1 MSAAV
6 VASDA
11 RLFLGLIS
19 GTSADAIDAA
29 LVQFD
34 PAPRIVA
41 ARAFAYPADVRERVL
56 AMSRGAAQTTL
67 EALGELDVRVGLA
80 FAAAANALIEECG
93 VPRGAIVA
101 IGSHGQTVRHRPRST
116 PAFTLQIGDPTSIVE
131 RTGILTVADFRR
143 RDLAAGG
150 EGAPLAPGFHAAI
163 LRDPSEA
170 RAVLN
175 LGGIA
180 NLTLLPA
187 DPGAP
192 VRGFDTGPANCLL
205 DAWSARHLG
214 RPRDEDGRLAREGQV
229 DRALLA
235 RLLAEPYFALPA
247 PKSTGRE
254 EFDLDWLD
262 ARAPMPP
269 SPADL
274 LATLTEFSA
283 RTIAD
288 ALRATAPTTR
298 RVIACGGGVHN
309 GLLMERIR
317 VALDGIPLDTSG
329 EHGIDP
335 DFVEAALF
343 AWLARECLAG
353 RPGNLPA
360 VSGARGPRVLGA
372 IYPP

>member
-1 MSAAV
+1 VSTIG
-6 VASDA
+6 VAQDA
-11 RLFLGLIS
+11 HLYLGLIS

-34 PAPRIVA
+34 PAPRVVA
-41 ARAFAYPADVRERVL
+41 AQAFDYPGDVRERVL
-56 AMSRGAAQTTL
+56 AMSRGSAATTL

-80 FAAAANALIEECG
+80 FAAAANALIGTSG
-93 VPRGAIVA
+93 VARSAIAA
-101 IGSHGQTVRHRPRST
+101 IGSHGQTVRHRPRGN
-116 PAFTLQIGDPTSIVE
+116 PAFTMQIGDPTTIVE
-131 RTGILTVADFRR
+131 HTGILTVADFRR

-150 EGAPLAPGFHAAI
+150 EGAPLAPAFHAAV
-163 LRDPSEA
+163 LRGAGEA

-180 NLTLLPA
+180 NLTLLAA
-187 DPGAP
+187 DPGTP

-205 DAWSARHLG
+205 DAWSARYLG
-214 RPRDEDGRLAREGQV
+214 RARDEDGALARQGRI
-229 DRALLA
+229 DDALLA
-235 RLLAEPYFALPA
+235 RLLDEPYFALPP

-254 EFDLDWLD
+254 EFDLDWLQ
-262 ARAPMPP
+262 ARGPLPAA
-269 SPADL
+269 PADL
-274 LATLTEFSA
+274 LATLAEFSA

-288 ALRATAPTTR
+288 ALRDSAPATR

-317 VALDGIPLDTSG
+317 VALDGIPLDTSR

-372 IYPP
+372 IHPP

>member
-1 MSAAV
+1 VSAAA
-6 VASDA
+6 VAQDA
-11 RLFLGLIS
+11 RLYLGLIS

-29 LVQFD
+29 LVAFD
-34 PAPRIVA
+34 PAPRVVA
-41 ARAFAYPADVRERVL
+41 ARAFDYPAEVRERVL
-56 AMSRGAAQTTL
+56 AMSRGSAETTL

-80 FAAAANALIEECG
+80 FADAANALIAGCG
-93 VPRGAIVA
+93 VARDAIAA
-101 IGSHGQTVRHRPRST
+101 IGSHGQTVRHRPRNT
-116 PAFTLQIGDPTSIVE
+116 PAFTMQIGDPTTIVE

-143 RDLAAGG
+143 RDVAAGG
-150 EGAPLAPGFHAAI
+150 EGAPLAPAFHAAV
-163 LRDPSEA
+163 LRAAGEA

-187 DPGAP
+187 DPAAP

-214 RPRDEDGRLAREGQV
+214 CARDEGGTLARQGRIDE
-229 DRALLA
+229 ALLA
-235 RLLAEPYFALPA
+235 RLLDEPYFALPP

-254 EFDLDWLD
+254 EFDLDWLA
-262 ARAPMPP
+262 ARAPLPTA
-269 SPADL
+269 PADL
-274 LATLTEFSA
+274 LATLAELSA

-288 ALRATAPTTR
+288 ALRASAPATR
-298 RVIACGGGVHN
+298 RVVACGGGVHN

-317 VALDGIPLDTSG
+317 AALGGIPLETSR

-372 IYPP
+372 IHPP

>member
-1 MSAAV
+1 VSAAA
-6 VASDA
+6 VAQDA
-11 RLFLGLIS
+11 RLYLGLIS

-29 LVQFD
+29 LVAFD
-34 PAPRIVA
+34 PAPRVVA
-41 ARAFAYPADVRERVL
+41 AQAFDYPTEVRERVL
-56 AMSRGAAQTTL
+56 AMSRGSAETTL

-80 FAAAANALIEECG
+80 FADAANALIAGSG
-93 VPRGAIVA
+93 VAREAIAA
-101 IGSHGQTVRHRPRST
+101 IGSHGQTVRHRPRNT
-116 PAFTLQIGDPTSIVE
+116 PAFTMQIGDPATIVE

-150 EGAPLAPGFHAAI
+150 EGAPLAPAFHAAV
-163 LRDPSEA
+163 LRAAGEA

-187 DPGAP
+187 DPAAP

-214 RPRDEDGRLAREGQV
+214 CARDEGGALARQGRIDE
-229 DRALLA
+229 ALLA
-235 RLLAEPYFALPA
+235 RLLDEPYFALPP

-254 EFDLDWLD
+254 EFDLDWLA
-262 ARAPMPP
+262 ARAPLPTA
-269 SPADL
+269 PADL

-288 ALRATAPTTR
+288 ALRASAPATR
-298 RVIACGGGVHN
+298 RVVACGGGVHN

-317 VALDGIPLDTSG
+317 AALGGIPLETSR

-372 IYPP
+372 IHPP